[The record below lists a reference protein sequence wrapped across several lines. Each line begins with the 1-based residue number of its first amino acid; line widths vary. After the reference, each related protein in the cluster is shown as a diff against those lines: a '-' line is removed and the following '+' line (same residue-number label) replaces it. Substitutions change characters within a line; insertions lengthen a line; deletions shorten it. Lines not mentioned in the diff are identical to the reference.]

1 MTRSTISPPLSTPL
15 YGTPR
20 RPDRPTTGTQRSVI
34 SAQLG
39 ITPLAWQQH
48 TWDVTGELVTDPD
61 TGDQVPAYQ
70 IAVVLAPRR
79 AGKSLLTVVDLL
91 TTTLSGKRRRAWYTA
106 QTRADAAMILRDEWL
121 PIVSTSSLGRLISPR
136 MSNGSESLTVPRAG
150 SVTRLFAPV
159 PAALHGQAG
168 DLVVFD
174 ELWSHSLTRG
184 LELQTAARPL
194 MATRP
199 GARMLLESAAG
210 TADST
215 WLIDWIDKGRAA
227 AAADTGTGICYLEW
241 SADFDGA
248 DHDDPAVWLAA
259 HPAVR
264 APGRT
269 GTITLDWLHA
279 EHDLDRTAFIRNYL
293 NVTDR
298 TAGSGTPL
306 DPTVW
311 AGLAVTAPTR
321 TSMAIGV
328 AVGADQASTALVACH
343 HDGTVATLEV
353 IDYRPATMWAVDR
366 LIELYDRYEVV
377 AIPIDA
383 AGPAGVLVAPLQSA
397 GLPIVDTQ
405 LRGATAAAGQFVEA
419 VTAGLI
425 RHVPH
430 PALDMAVAGARRRNV
445 GDGSWLWGRRDTDC
459 DVAPL
464 EAAGLARWGHPA
476 VHGRHATIH

>member
-1 MTRSTISPPLSTPL
+1 MAHPE
-15 YGTPR
+15 
-20 RPDRPTTGTQRSVI
+20 
-34 SAQLG
+34 
-39 ITPLAWQQH
+39 
-48 TWDVTGELVTDPD
+48 TGEY
-61 TGDQVPAYQ
+61 VPAYS

-79 AGKSLLTVVDLL
+79 AGKSLLTLVDL
-91 TTTLSGKRRRAWYTA
+91 TTTTLAGKRRRAWYTA

-121 PIVSTSSLGRLISPR
+121 PIVSTSKIGRLISPR
-136 MSNGSESLTVPRAG
+136 MSNGSEALEVPRGG

-174 ELWSHSLTRG
+174 ELWAHSLARG

-199 GARMLLESAAG
+199 GARLLLESAAG

-227 AAADTGTGICYLEW
+227 AAADTGRGVCYLEW

-248 DHDDPAVWLAA
+248 DHDDPAVWIAA

-264 APGRT
+264 APGRA
-269 GTITLDWLHA
+269 GTIDLDWLHA
-279 EHDLDRTAFIRNYL
+279 EHELDRAAFIRNYL

-311 AGLAVTAPTR
+311 AGLAVPAPKMGTV
-321 TSMAIGV
+321 TIGV
-328 AVGADQASTALVACH
+328 AVGADQATTALVACH
-343 HDGTVATLEV
+343 HDAGVSTLEV
-353 IDYRPATMWAVDR
+353 VDYRPATMWAVDR
-366 LIELYDRYEVV
+366 LVALYDRYAVT
-377 AIPIDA
+377 AIAVDA
-383 AGPAGVLVAPLQSA
+383 AGPAGVLWAPLVAA
-397 GLPIVDTQ
+397 GLPVVDAQ

-419 VTAGLI
+419 VTAGRV

-430 PALDMAVAGARRRNV
+430 PALDLAVSGARRRNI
-445 GDGSWLWGRRDTDC
+445 GDGAWLWGRRDTDC

-464 EAAGLARWGHPA
+464 EAAGLARWADPA

>member
-1 MTRSTISPPLSTPL
+1 MNSPLLCPPL

-20 RPDRPTTGTQRSVI
+20 RPDRPTTGAQRAVI
-34 SAQLG
+34 AGQLG
-39 ITPLAWQQH
+39 IDPLEWQRH
-48 TWDVTGELVTDPD
+48 VWDVTGELIPHPE
-61 TGDQVPAYQ
+61 TGQLVAAYS

-79 AGKSLLTVVDLL
+79 AGKSLGTVVDLV
-91 TTTLSGKRRRAWYTA
+91 TTTLAGRRQRAWYTA
-106 QTRADAAMILRDEWL
+106 QTRADAATTLRDEWL
-121 PIVSTSSLGRLISPR
+121 PIVTTSRLAPLVNPR
-136 MSNGSESLTVPRAG
+136 LSNGSEAFEIPRAG

-174 ELWSHSLTRG
+174 ELWAHSLARG
-184 LELQTAARPL
+184 LELQTASRPL

-248 DHDDPAVWLAA
+248 DHDDPATWIAA

-264 APGRT
+264 APGRH
-269 GTITLDWLHA
+269 GTIDLDWLHA
-279 EHDLDRTAFIRNYL
+279 EHELDRAAFVRNYL

-298 TAGSGTPL
+298 TAGAGTPL

-311 AGLAVTAPTR
+311 AGLAVPAPSRDTPM
-321 TSMAIGV
+321 TVGV
-328 AVGADQASTALVACH
+328 AVGADQVSTALVVCH
-343 HDGTVATLEV
+343 HDGAVAILEV
-353 IDYRPATMWAVDR
+353 IDYRPGTSWAPAR
-366 LIELYDRYEVV
+366 LTELYDRYPIT
-377 AIPIDA
+377 AIPLDA
-383 AGPAGVLVAPLQSA
+383 AGPASVLWAPLDAA
-397 GLPIVDTQ
+397 GLPVVDAK
-405 LRGATAAAGQFVEA
+405 LHGATAAAGQLVEA
-419 VTAGLI
+419 VRDGAI

-459 DVAPL
+459 DIAPL
-464 EAAGLARWGHPA
+464 EAAGLARWAHPA
-476 VHGRHATIH
+476 VHGHHASIH